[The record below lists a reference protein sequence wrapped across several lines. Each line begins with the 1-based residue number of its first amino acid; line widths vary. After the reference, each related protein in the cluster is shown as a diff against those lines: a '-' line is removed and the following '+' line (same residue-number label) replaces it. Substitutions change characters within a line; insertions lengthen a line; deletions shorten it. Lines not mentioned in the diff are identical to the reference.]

1 MNLLEELLRELLE
14 GQQRTERQLSL
25 IREDIQSIKTSVEHI
40 ETHQEETIMSMLV
53 HIHKQVELK
62 ENQIQVLNKRLFQVE
77 TKTEQ
82 IQ

>member
-1 MNLLEELLRELLE
+1 MEDLLRQLLE
-14 GQQRTERQLSL
+14 GQQRTEKQLSV
-25 IREDIQSIKTSVEHI
+25 IREDIQSIKKSVRHI
-40 ETHQEETIMSMLV
+40 ETQQEETIMSMLV
-53 HIHKQVELK
+53 HIQKQVELK